1 MDCRIKSGNDAYFYA
16 GVGAPSTDTCSMPS
30 APTLL
35 IRPLSRDERAVWEP
49 LWQGYLDFYEAAV
62 SPDNNDVLWARIH
75 DPAEPIFALGAYRG
89 GTLIGIA
96 HYIFHRS
103 CWTIDDYCYLQDLFV
118 AKDVRGSGTGRAL
131 IAAVEQAAREKGASR
146 IHWLTKEDN
155 HSARALYDQ
164 VAQRSGFIQY
174 RKLF

>member
-1 MDCRIKSGNDAYFYA
+1 MSSSSEN
-16 GVGAPSTDTCSMPS
+16 S
-30 APTLL
+30 
-35 IRPLSRDERAVWEP
+35 IRPLRADERAAWEP

-75 DPAEPIFALGAYRG
+75 DPAEPIFALGAYRAG
-89 GTLIGIA
+89 LLIGIA

-103 CWTIDDYCYLQDLFV
+103 CWTVGDYCYLQDLFV
-118 AKDVRGSGTGRAL
+118 AKAARGSGAGRAL
-131 IAAVEQAAREKGASR
+131 IAAVEEDARKKGASR
-146 IHWLTKEDN
+146 IHWLTKDDN
-155 HSARALYDQ
+155 HAARALYDQ